1 MVRFE
6 AFSDDAL
13 VCDSMGEQ
21 SLIAIFRSYNAVL
34 KEFNRLFA
42 RFGLT
47 EPQFNIMLLLARQGK
62 EGMVL
67 SEIGNKMLVSK
78 ANITGLIDRLER
90 EGLVVRENH
99 ADDRRAR
106 LAKMTEAGLD
116 LLKKV
121 VPLHCEKI
129 NTITSAL
136 EEEEKKR
143 LVKSLTRLS
152 QAIQGIGKG

>member
-6 AFSDDAL
+6 AFPDDAL

-47 EPQFNIMLLLARQGK
+47 EPQFNILLLLARQGK

-67 SEIGNKMLVSK
+67 SEIGAKMSVSK
-78 ANITGLIDRLER
+78 ANITGLIDRLAR

-129 NTITSAL
+129 NTVTSAL

-143 LVKSLTRLS
+143 LIQSLTRLS
-152 QAIQGIGKG
+152 QAIQGTGKG

>member
-6 AFSDDAL
+6 TFSDNEL
-13 VCDSMGEQ
+13 VCDTMGEQ
-21 SLIAIFRSYNAVL
+21 SLIAIFRGYNAVL
-34 KEFNRLFA
+34 KDFNRLFA

-47 EPQFNIMLLLARQGK
+47 EPQFNMLLLLARQRK

-67 SEIGNKMLVSK
+67 GKIGDKMLVSK
-78 ANITGLIDRLER
+78 ANITGLVDRLER

-99 ADDRRAR
+99 AYDRRSR

-121 VPLHCEKI
+121 EVLGIEVG
-129 NTITSAL
+129 SL
-136 EEEEKKR
+136 ENCCQNQWR
-143 LVKSLTRLS
+143 IYIHGSD
-152 QAIQGIGKG
+152 IGI